1 LRIDRYFTCDIDR
14 TAEGGSFK
22 DPVDPTIVTQP
33 MACSHCETAPCE
45 EVCPVAA
52 TVHTEEGINAMAY
65 NRCIGTRY
73 CGNNCPTKV
82 RRFNY
87 FNYNTEYGYNY
98 GWSDNR
104 EKASAKLQSLVLN
117 PEVTVRGRG
126 VMEKCTYCIQ
136 RVQNGKIAAKTKGD
150 GFVHDGDVITACQAA
165 CPTQAINFGDLNDK
179 SSRVYK
185 SHQDSRAYS
194 ILDELNIK
202 PRTLYLS
209 RIRNVPQRLATSI
222 QIHPKRPGHGHSHG
236 HDHSQESGDHGHH
249 S

>member
-1 LRIDRYFTCDIDR
+1 
-14 TAEGGSFK
+14 
-22 DPVDPTIVTQP
+22 
-33 MACSHCETAPCE
+33 
-45 EVCPVAA
+45 
-52 TVHTEEGINAMAY
+52 
-65 NRCIGTRY
+65 
-73 CGNNCPTKV
+73 
-82 RRFNY
+82 
-87 FNYNTEYGYNY
+87 
-98 GWSDNR
+98 
-104 EKASAKLQSLVLN
+104 LN

-126 VMEKCTYCIQ
+126 VMEKCTYCVQ

-165 CPTQAINFGDLNDK
+165 CPTQAINFGDLHDK
-179 SSRVYK
+179 NSRVYK
-185 SHQDSRAYS
+185 AHQDSRAYS

-222 QIHPKRPGHGHSHG
+222 QINPKRPGHGHSHG